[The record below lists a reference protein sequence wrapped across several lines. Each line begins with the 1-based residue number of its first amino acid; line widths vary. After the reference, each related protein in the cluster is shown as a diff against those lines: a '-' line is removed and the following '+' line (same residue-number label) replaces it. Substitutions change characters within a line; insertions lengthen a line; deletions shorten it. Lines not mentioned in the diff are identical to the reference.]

1 MVKLSVI
8 IGNTPTEK
16 NGNKVI
22 APVTFEVE
30 GKDMAQAVG
39 RAVYGANQALTSV
52 YDSPEVSISGEPFGT
67 LELSSTQAKQCKGDF
82 FTFKL
87 NFPVIRET
95 ILAQLAFSSKDEM
108 TAYMRRTDRNG
119 VFKSVKDG
127 NFSELQVA
135 AQAKEQTRLARDLS
149 RWAKADAKDSVVP
162 EEITQKRIALA
173 AAAKAKRLAAKAASQ
188 TA

>member
-1 MVKLSVI
+1 MIKLSVTL
-8 IGNTPTEK
+8 GNTPNEK
-16 NGNKVI
+16 NGNKEI

-30 GKDMAQAVG
+30 GKDLSNAFGKAIY
-39 RAVYGANQALTSV
+39 AANLRLTSV
-52 YDSPEVSISGEPFGT
+52 YDSPTVSISGEGFGT
-67 LELSSTQAKQCKGDF
+67 IELSPTQAKQCKGDF

-87 NFPVIRET
+87 NFPVIRES
-95 ILAQLAFSSKDEM
+95 ILAQLAFSSKEEM

-119 VFKSVKDG
+119 IYKSVKDG

-135 AQAKEQTRLARDLS
+135 AQAKEQVRLARDLS

-162 EEITQKRIALA
+162 AEVAARRILLA
-173 AAAKAKRLAAKAASQ
+173 ELAKQKRLAAKKE